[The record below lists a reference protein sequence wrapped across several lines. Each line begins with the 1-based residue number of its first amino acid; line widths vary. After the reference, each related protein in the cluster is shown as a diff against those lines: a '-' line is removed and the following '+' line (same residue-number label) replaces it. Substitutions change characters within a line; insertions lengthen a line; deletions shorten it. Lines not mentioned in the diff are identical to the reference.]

1 MTPLETI
8 RAINAACD
16 KAHIDGDGVPLFA
29 GMLYRT
35 KYGKGQLS
43 TLWYIGN
50 GAYKFRG
57 KSMLE
62 ARGEL
67 TKFMLGDD
75 SATAKDVT
83 AGLIVYLLSWRRK
96 MLLISERAQA
106 ARERKLASD
115 RERQRISY
123 QAWAENQLAGQ
134 VGTENAA

>member
-1 MTPLETI
+1 MTPLEII

-16 KAHIDGDGVPLFA
+16 RAHIDSDGVPLFG

-35 KYGKGQLS
+35 QYGKGALS
-43 TLWYIGN
+43 TLWYVGN

-62 ARGEL
+62 VRGEL

-75 SATAKDVT
+75 SALAQDVT

-96 MLLISERAQA
+96 LLLIAERADA
-106 ARERKLASD
+106 ARERKLAKD
-115 RERQRISY
+115 RERKRTSY
-123 QAWAENQLAGQ
+123 QAWAANQLTGQ
-134 VGTENAA
+134 VGTEDAA

>member
-16 KAHIDGDGVPLFA
+16 KAHIDSDHAPLFA
-29 GMLYRT
+29 GKLYRT
-35 KYGKGQLS
+35 KYGKGSLS

-50 GAYKFRG
+50 GAYRFQA

-75 SATAKDVT
+75 SAAYKDVT

-96 MLLISERAQA
+96 VNLIAERVAA
-106 ARERKLASD
+106 ARERKLERD
-115 RERQRISY
+115 RERK
-123 QAWAENQLAGQ
+123 
-134 VGTENAA
+134 AA